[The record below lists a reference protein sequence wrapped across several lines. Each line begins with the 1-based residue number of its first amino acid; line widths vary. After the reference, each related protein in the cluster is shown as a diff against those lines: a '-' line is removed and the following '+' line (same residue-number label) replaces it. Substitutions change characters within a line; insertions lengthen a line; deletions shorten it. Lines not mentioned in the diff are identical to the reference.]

1 MYYTNKNSSVFKI
14 KKFNGIQCNINTV
27 DLALLKVPYGA
38 KNLGFPPCWVN
49 VYIYILYT
57 AAKKLIKIR
66 HKVKYFKNNIMAGK
80 IIISLK
86 RLIVG
91 GTAILIAE
99 NKNHQSDKIGK
110 DNNNPLTI

>member
-1 MYYTNKNSSVFKI
+1 M
-14 KKFNGIQCNINTV
+14 
-27 DLALLKVPYGA
+27 
-38 KNLGFPPCWVN
+38 
-49 VYIYILYT
+49 YILYT

-86 RLIVG
+86 RLMVG

-110 DNNNPLTI
+110 DSKSPLIV